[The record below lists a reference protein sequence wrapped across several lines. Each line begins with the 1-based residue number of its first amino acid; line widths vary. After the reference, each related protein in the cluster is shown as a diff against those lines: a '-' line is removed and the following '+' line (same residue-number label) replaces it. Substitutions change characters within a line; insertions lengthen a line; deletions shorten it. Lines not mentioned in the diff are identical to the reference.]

1 LRKLAEAILAAV
13 LMPPLLIAITV
24 LVLIGLRDFDLLG
37 AIVSRLIA
45 VAVIIGVPMMI
56 FKMVVLPRRK
66 ENGRR

>member
-45 VAVIIGVPMMI
+45 VAVIIGIPMMI

>member
-1 LRKLAEAILAAV
+1 MRKLAEAILAAV

-45 VAVIIGVPMMI
+45 VAVIIGIPMMI